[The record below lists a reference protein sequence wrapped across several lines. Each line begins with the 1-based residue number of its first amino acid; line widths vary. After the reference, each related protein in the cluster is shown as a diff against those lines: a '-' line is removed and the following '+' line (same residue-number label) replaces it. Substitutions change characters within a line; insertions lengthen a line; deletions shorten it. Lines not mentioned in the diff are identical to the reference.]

1 MGVRSIL
8 LPWDSQPQEVIEAG
22 AGIKFHTLISPVSP
36 QPIENLVV
44 GAGFRTIVGPPFTLN
59 GSSLIAHSIS
69 PTGLMSVEQLVS
81 GAHFFRVNPI
91 DTGPRSGGMV
101 FIPATTGA
109 SRGLW
114 SLGSTPDTGTP
125 RFIVQVDGSD
135 LRFYGGGSYRITYS
149 GIVIPGVPLHVAWS
163 VSTITNSTSTTLTA
177 SVNGVV
183 RTATFTNSG
192 TSSTEYIGAGYN
204 SSAIGY
210 FGEVWGADYDLPAA
224 QLLDLTTPSKFYG
237 QLFEPRRIWV
247 PVGAVGGGHTL
258 VGAATTQ
265 AASSATGAIS
275 QTHAL
280 VGAGSAQ
287 VAGSGTGAVSQTHV
301 LAGAAATQGAVSG
314 TGAISHGSTHTLT
327 GTTTT
332 QGATSGAGAV
342 TQTHTIAGAGS
353 AQAATSGAGTITQTH
368 VLVGVTTAQ
377 GAISGTGAVDTSF
390 THNLA
395 GAATAQAATSG
406 AGAIVQTHALVSPA
420 SVQDATSDY
429 LELPADDI
437 DGGFSTPKRQYVY
450 VKQGQKFLLFADQ
463 EQADEFLM
471 AQSLIPIR
479 KKSRKAVPKVMVKPA
494 HVFDP
499 VELAPLLRKYMPSID
514 VQSMLRAQQFEEILQ
529 AKAKALIRQRD
540 DDEAELLLMV
550 A

>member
-69 PTGLMSVEQLVS
+69 PTGLMSVEQLAS

-280 VGAGSAQ
+280 AGAATNQ
-287 VAGSGTGAVSQTHV
+287 AATSGTGAVGQ
-301 LAGAAATQGAVSG
+301 
-314 TGAISHGSTHTLT
+314 THTLT
-327 GTTTT
+327 GATTT
-332 QGATSGAGAV
+332 QDALSGIGA
-342 TQTHTIAGAGS
+342 
-353 AQAATSGAGTITQTH
+353 ITQTH
-368 VLVGVTTAQ
+368 MLVGATTAQ
-377 GAISGTGAVDTSF
+377 GAGSGTGAVDTSF

-395 GAATAQAATSG
+395 GATTAQAATSS

-479 KKSRKAVPKVMVKPA
+479 KKLRKAVPKVMVKPA